1 MKVRVTVS
9 FNHDVQDSTE
19 ASRLIDLLK
28 DDGRVAA
35 AIHTYGGDAINFEW
49 ERRRDRKA
57 KAEAPVADAAPT
69 NVVPLAA
76 AS

>member
-9 FNHDVQDSTE
+9 FNHDLNNADE
-19 ASRLIDLLK
+19 ATRLIDLLK
-28 DDGRVAA
+28 EDGRITS
-35 AIHTYGGDAINFEW
+35 AIHTYGGDALNFEW

-57 KAEAPVADAAPT
+57 KAEPPVTD
-69 NVVPLAA
+69 NVVPMPIAQ

>member
-9 FNHDVQDSTE
+9 FNHDMNNADE
-19 ASRLIDLLK
+19 AARLVDLLK
-28 DDGRVAA
+28 EDGRIAS

-57 KAEAPVADAAPT
+57 KAEAPD
-69 NVVPLAA
+69 NVVFL
-76 AS
+76 